1 MPNVIMNQCPACY
14 RRHAATVEVCDC
26 GRQLLVSPPVRK
38 GAPSVATT
46 TRCPTCGQTDG
57 APVSRENNGFGVV
70 TITLFCRHCQQLYTT
85 ERVGLPQTPLIW
97 LGTFFFVFW
106 LAYFADP
113 LLARVIVL
121 VYIVV
126 RTVSKINTYLDA
138 PPKSEN

>member
-14 RRHAATVEVCDC
+14 RHHAATVEVCDC

-46 TRCPTCGQTDG
+46 ARCPTCGQTDG

-70 TITLFCRHCQQLYTT
+70 TITLLCHHCRQLYTT
-85 ERVGLPQTPLIW
+85 ERVGLPQAPLLW
-97 LGTFFFVFW
+97 LGTCVFVLW
-106 LAYFADP
+106 LAYLADP

-126 RTVSKINTYLDA
+126 QTVTNISASLDA
-138 PPKSEN
+138 SAKPEN

>member
-1 MPNVIMNQCPACY
+1 MNQCPSCY

-38 GAPSVATT
+38 VLHSVATT
-46 TRCPTCGQTDG
+46 VPCPTCGQTDG

-85 ERVGLPQTPLIW
+85 ERVGAPQTPLIW
-97 LGTFFFVFW
+97 LGTLFFVFW

-126 RTVSKINTYLDA
+126 RTVSKINAYIETSPA
-138 PPKSEN
+138 SES